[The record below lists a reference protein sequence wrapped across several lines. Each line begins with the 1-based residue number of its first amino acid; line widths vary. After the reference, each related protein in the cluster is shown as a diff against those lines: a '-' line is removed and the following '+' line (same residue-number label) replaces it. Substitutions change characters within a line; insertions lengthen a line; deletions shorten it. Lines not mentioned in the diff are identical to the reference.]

1 MVYIIASVLK
11 KAYGKYDKV
20 IENTDDDEIWKLLM
34 LTPLDY
40 NQSALNNPLTRKIMD
55 KIEFAHGGQDY
66 DSKYPEGIPTSVQI
80 KTKSGQTFDSG
91 LIMFPGG
98 HAKNTTISL
107 HEVLQHKFKLLGN
120 MALDRQELIRFKVNL
135 ENIGEMANEDLDDL
149 YDCNLKFSDESID
162 SEAVDKPTKASEE
175 K

>member
-1 MVYIIASVLK
+1 
-11 KAYGKYDKV
+11 
-20 IENTDDDEIWKLLM
+20 
-34 LTPLDY
+34 
-40 NQSALNNPLTRKIMD
+40 
-55 KIEFAHGGQDY
+55 
-66 DSKYPEGIPTSVQI
+66 
-80 KTKSGQTFDSG
+80 
-91 LIMFPGG
+91 MFPGG

-162 SEAVDKPTKASEE
+162 IEAVDKPTKVSEE

>member
-1 MVYIIASVLK
+1 
-11 KAYGKYDKV
+11 
-20 IENTDDDEIWKLLM
+20 
-34 LTPLDY
+34 
-40 NQSALNNPLTRKIMD
+40 
-55 KIEFAHGGQDY
+55 
-66 DSKYPEGIPTSVQI
+66 
-80 KTKSGQTFDSG
+80 
-91 LIMFPGG
+91 
-98 HAKNTTISL
+98 
-107 HEVLQHKFKLLGN
+107 